1 MKIDSNDPRLTA
13 YALGE
18 LAEVDRIAFEA
29 DLAADPEARQEVARI
44 RGAAGILKAK
54 LEAEPCPRLE
64 PEQRRAIHDRIAPAE
79 PETRGQF
86 GWFPWLAI
94 AAVLVVSAVI
104 LLPATRVNIGTL
116 ARNDSPL
123 PGAGP
128 DHSIVPARPSP
139 VIMMSSPAI
148 TTKNRN
154 GQKLTTT
161 GPTPGNLLAGNAVT
175 LSVDESLTN
184 AKLVASN
191 DGMLHSSGV
200 IAGDSR
206 GTGGGKAGAV
216 DSVHLSV
223 TTLDNTERSGNS
235 SFSKSA
241 QDKPLAFMPPASGN
255 GVPPAPAVPPAS
267 PPPQPTRNTTVVMSK
282 KATGNGVRGGV
293 SHIVSASAEG
303 SAQPQ
308 RADETSSRFD
318 HVAELQSS
326 RSRQLH
332 TEIGENVPLSPAA
345 PVPGRGFGSRT
356 GPANAPGTESYTPVY
371 ENPFSTVTDQPLS
384 TFGLDVDTASY
395 ANIRR
400 FLLNNQLPPRDAVRI
415 EEMLNYFTYDYPA
428 PRGSDPFALY
438 VEMGECPWN
447 PAHQLALVGLK
458 AKDVTPR
465 QQPPLNLVF
474 LIDISG
480 SMGHP
485 NKLTLI
491 KQAFRLL
498 VPQLTERD
506 SVSIVV
512 YADNSRVV
520 LTSTS
525 GDQHRRII
533 DAIESLEARG
543 ATNGGD
549 GIQNA
554 YAQAT
559 ENFIKGGIN
568 RVILC
573 TDGDFNV
580 GITDQAQLV
589 RLIEQ
594 QAQSGVFLNVFGFGM
609 GNLKDSTMQKLANKG
624 NGQYAYIDDID
635 EARKVLVDQ
644 ARATLITVA
653 EDVKLQVEFNPAH
666 VQAYRLIG
674 YEKRALAARDF
685 NNDRKDAGEMGAG
698 HTVTALYEIVP
709 AGEVTGE
716 PGVDPLKYQPA
727 KNRSAIAAGG
737 EWATVKLRYKE
748 PNAATSQLL
757 TAALKNQ
764 QLRWRTASDDFQF
777 AAAVATFG
785 MVLRDS
791 PHKADAN
798 LGLALELAEAGRGR
812 DAKGYRSEFIDLVKR
827 AGQRAR

>member
-18 LAEVDRIAFEA
+18 LAEVDRVAFEA
-29 DLAADPEARQEVARI
+29 DLAADPEARQEVERI
-44 RGAAGILKAK
+44 RGAAVILKEK
-54 LEAEPCPRLE
+54 LESEPCPHLE
-64 PEQRRAIHDRIAPAE
+64 PEQRLAIHDRIAPAQ
-79 PETRGQF
+79 PDTGGQF

-94 AAVLVVSAVI
+94 AAGLVACAVI
-104 LLPATRVNIGTL
+104 LFPTTRAKTVTL
-116 ARNDSPL
+116 ARNESSL
-123 PGAGP
+123 PVAVSGG
-128 DHSIVPARPSP
+128 SIVKELPNAAIPAKN
-139 VIMMSSPAI
+139 SS
-148 TTKNRN
+148 
-154 GQKLTTT
+154 GQALTIAT
-161 GPTPGNLLAGNAVT
+161 GSTPDDLLAGNAAT
-175 LSVDESLTN
+175 LSKDESLANRTPKN
-184 AKLVASN
+184 KRKLVAPTA
-191 DGMLHSSGV
+191 DTLVVSGGIV
-200 IAGDSR
+200 SESK
-206 GTGGGKAGAV
+206 GTGGGKAGADILV
-216 DSVHLSV
+216 TGADSVWANTTANRGAFDPAQNNSYAVANGGQLYAQTTRDTRVVDGLDKTLAEIGGLVPVNPAVKGRGRVGGSSV
-223 TTLDNTERSGNS
+223 S
-235 SFSKSA
+235 SPSA
-241 QDKPLAFMPPASGN
+241 QNNIMVAGLDYVGRLG
-255 GVPPAPAVPPAS
+255 
-267 PPPQPTRNTTVVMSK
+267 
-282 KATGNGVRGGV
+282 
-293 SHIVSASAEG
+293 
-303 SAQPQ
+303 
-308 RADETSSRFD
+308 
-318 HVAELQSS
+318 VAELEPS
-326 RSRQLH
+326 RAQRLQTLSDQ
-332 TEIGENVPLSPAA
+332 EVPLSPVV
-345 PVPGRGFGSRT
+345 PVTGRGFGSRT

-371 ENPFSTVTDQPLS
+371 ENPFSAVTDQPLS

-395 ANIRR
+395 SNIRR

-415 EEMLNYFTYDYPA
+415 EELLNYFSYDYPV

-465 QQPPLNLVF
+465 QQSPLNLVF

-480 SMGHP
+480 SMSDPG
-485 NKLTLI
+485 KLALI

-506 SVSIVV
+506 RVSIVV
-512 YADNSRVV
+512 YADSSRVV
-520 LTSTS
+520 LASTS

-533 DAIESLEARG
+533 DAIESLQASG
-543 ATNGGD
+543 STNGGE

-559 ENFIKGGIN
+559 ENLIKDGIN

-580 GITDQAQLV
+580 GVTDQNELV

-594 QAQSGVFLNVFGFGM
+594 QARSGVFLNVFGFGM

-624 NGQYAYIDDID
+624 NGQYAYIDTLD

-653 EDVKLQVEFNPAH
+653 KDVKIQVEFNPAH
-666 VQAYRLIG
+666 VQSYRLIG

-727 KNRSAIAAGG
+727 KNHPAIAVGG

-748 PNAATSQLL
+748 PNADTSKLL
-757 TAALKNQ
+757 SAALKNRH
-764 QLRWRTASDDFQF
+764 LRWRTASDDFQF

-798 LGLALELAEAGRGR
+798 LSLALELAEAGRAH
-812 DAKGYRSEFIDLVKR
+812 DTKGYRLEFIDLVKR
-827 AGQRAR
+827 AGQHPR